1 MYDTPSVAPSDLGDP
16 SEDDFG
22 ADAGAFIAKLV
33 GLGPLAGLISAGLEG
48 LLPGTS
54 GFEGYGTRDV
64 PTPDEAPAAAGAGKT
79 VRPAGL
85 PILDGGTD
93 VQDWTSQQGLE
104 LDGRRYYYLVDRVN
118 QTWWP
123 ADDHASGFRGRWGQH
138 VTRTSCRGVPARS
151 FRPTG
156 RCSCWRSPT
165 ATPVSCSISAHNSR
179 HVFKRSSL

>member
-1 MYDTPSVAPSDLGDP
+1 MYDTPSDLGDP

-138 VTRTSCRGVPARS
+138 VTSDFLPRRS
-151 FRPTG
+151 GPKFPTYWKMFLLALADG
-156 RCSCWRSPT
+156 DASKLLDLN
-165 ATPVSCSISAHNSR
+165 A
-179 HVFKRSSL
+179 